1 MDLVKAARYRA
12 AFFLDKTP
20 GNAIFSTMVITDVIL
35 PIAFIIFLGF
45 LLRRF
50 GGKYEHA
57 FSKTQL
63 YILGPA
69 LLFSVM
75 ARNDTGYGLLLEIL
89 LYVVIL
95 SAGLLLLTQGI
106 GKFAGGGRAER
117 NAISLAGVFT
127 NSGFY
132 GIPVCM
138 LAFGEVGLKW
148 AALYVVASATVQ
160 STLGI
165 FLASSGKQKATAALA
180 TVFKVPLIWAIIA
193 GRLLAD
199 LNLLPSEPF
208 MEMIDLLG
216 RSAIPLGLI
225 LLGMQLERIIAG
237 DNGDDEAEEEKHDG
251 SRRIVVLGIT
261 GGVIKICGGLGIAM
275 VVLRFFDLDPVLRNV
290 MLVQSAMPTA
300 VTAVAYATEFDCR
313 PRLVA
318 IGILSSTLISVGS
331 ITLILSFLV

>member
-1 MDLVKAARYRA
+1 
-12 AFFLDKTP
+12 
-20 GNAIFSTMVITDVIL
+20 MVITDVIL
-35 PIAFIIFLGF
+35 PIAFIILLGF
-45 LLRRF
+45 LLRKF

-75 ARNDTGYGLLLEIL
+75 ARTDTGYGLIFELLI
-89 LYVVIL
+89 YVAIL
-95 SAGLLLLTQGI
+95 STGLLLLTQGI
-106 GKFAGGGRAER
+106 GRLAGGDRAER
-117 NAISLAGVFT
+117 NAMSLAGVFT

-138 LAFGEVGLKW
+138 LAFGEEGLKW

-165 FLASSGKQKATAALA
+165 FLASSGKQKATAALS

-193 GRLLAD
+193 GRVLAD

-216 RSAIPLGLI
+216 RSAIPLGLL
-225 LLGMQLERIIAG
+225 LLGMQLERIVSG
-237 DNGDDEAEEEKHDG
+237 DNGDDEAVECADEEEGKKG
-251 SRRIVVLGIT
+251 SRRIVVLGISS
-261 GGVIKICGGLGIAM
+261 GMIKIFGGLGIALI
-275 VVLRFFDLDPVLRNV
+275 VLRFFDLDPVLRNV

-300 VTAVAYATEFDCR
+300 VNAVVYATEFDCR

-318 IGILSSTLISVGS
+318 IGIFSSTLISVGS

>member
-1 MDLVKAARYRA
+1 
-12 AFFLDKTP
+12 
-20 GNAIFSTMVITDVIL
+20 MVITDVIL
-35 PIAFIIFLGF
+35 PIALIVLLGF

-50 GGKYEHA
+50 GGRYEHA

-75 ARNDTGYGLLLEIL
+75 ARNDTGYALIGQLLV
-89 LYVVIL
+89 YVIIL

-106 GKFAGGGRAER
+106 GKLAGGGRVER
-117 NAISLAGVFT
+117 NAMSLAGVFT

-138 LAFGEVGLKW
+138 LAFGEEGLKW

-165 FLASSGKQKATAALA
+165 FLASAGKQRATAALA
-180 TVFKVPLIWAIIA
+180 TVFKVPLIWALVA
-193 GRLLAD
+193 GRVLAD
-199 LNLLPSEPF
+199 VDLLPSEPF

-216 RSAIPLGLI
+216 RSAIPLGLL
-225 LLGMQLERIIAG
+225 LLGMQLQRIIS
-237 DNGDDEAEEEKHDG
+237 GDDGEEEEQECAAQEALG
-251 SRRIVVLGIT
+251 PRRIVGLGIAS
-261 GGVIKICGGLGIAM
+261 GLIKIFGGLGIAL
-275 VVLRFFDLDPVLRNV
+275 VLLNLFDVDPVLRSV

-300 VTAVAYATEFDCR
+300 VNAVVYATEFECR
-313 PRLVA
+313 PRIVTV
-318 IGILSSTLISVGS
+318 GILSSTLISIGS
-331 ITLILSFLV
+331 ITMILSFLV

>member
-1 MDLVKAARYRA
+1 
-12 AFFLDKTP
+12 
-20 GNAIFSTMVITDVIL
+20 MVITDVIL
-35 PIAFIIFLGF
+35 PIVFIVLLGF

-75 ARNDTGYGLLLEIL
+75 ARNDTGYGLILQLLI
-89 LYVVIL
+89 YVIIL

-106 GKFAGGGRAER
+106 GKLAGGGRVER
-117 NAISLAGVFT
+117 NAMSLAGVFT

-138 LAFGEVGLKW
+138 LAFGDEGLKW
-148 AALYVVASATVQ
+148 AALYIVASSTVQ

-165 FLASSGKQKATAALA
+165 FLASAGKQKATAALA
-180 TVFKVPLIWAIIA
+180 TVFKVPLIWALIA
-193 GRLLAD
+193 GRVLAD
-199 LNLLPSEPF
+199 VNLLPPEPF

-216 RSAIPLGLI
+216 RSAIPLGLL
-225 LLGMQLERIIAG
+225 LLGMQLERIIT
-237 DNGDDEAEEEKHDG
+237 GDDKETEYAEPAPV
-251 SRRIVVLGIT
+251 SPRRLVGLGIT
-261 GGVIKICGGLGIAM
+261 SGVIKIFGGLGIAL
-275 VVLRFFDLDPVLRNV
+275 VLLRFFDVDPVLRNV

-300 VTAVAYATEFDCR
+300 VNAVVYATEFDCR
-313 PRLVA
+313 PRIVT
-318 IGILSSTLISVGS
+318 IGILSSTIISVGS
-331 ITLILSFLV
+331 ITMILSFLI

>member
-1 MDLVKAARYRA
+1 
-12 AFFLDKTP
+12 
-20 GNAIFSTMVITDVIL
+20 MVITDVIL
-35 PIAFIIFLGF
+35 PIVFIVLLGF

-75 ARNDTGYGLLLEIL
+75 ARNDTGYGLILQLLI
-89 LYVVIL
+89 YVIIL

-106 GKFAGGGRAER
+106 GKLAGGGRVER
-117 NAISLAGVFT
+117 NAMSLAGVFT

-138 LAFGEVGLKW
+138 LAFGEEGLKW
-148 AALYVVASATVQ
+148 AALYIVASSTVQ

-165 FLASSGKQKATAALA
+165 FLASAGKQKATAALA
-180 TVFKVPLIWAIIA
+180 TVFKVPLIWALIA
-193 GRLLAD
+193 GRVLAD
-199 LNLLPSEPF
+199 VNLLPPEPF

-216 RSAIPLGLI
+216 RSAIPLGLL
-225 LLGMQLERIIAG
+225 LLGMQLERIIS
-237 DNGDDEAEEEKHDG
+237 GDDEETECAEPAPV
-251 SRRIVVLGIT
+251 SPRRLVGLGIT
-261 GGVIKICGGLGIAM
+261 SGVIKIFGGLGIAL
-275 VVLRFFDLDPVLRNV
+275 VLLRFFDVDPVLRNV

-300 VTAVAYATEFDCR
+300 VNAVVYATEFDCR
-313 PRLVA
+313 PRIVT
-318 IGILSSTLISVGS
+318 IGILSSTIISVGS
-331 ITLILSFLV
+331 ITMILSFLI

>member
-1 MDLVKAARYRA
+1 
-12 AFFLDKTP
+12 
-20 GNAIFSTMVITDVIL
+20 MVITDVIL
-35 PIAFIIFLGF
+35 PIAFIVLLGF

-75 ARNDTGYGLLLEIL
+75 ARNDTGYGLILQLLI
-89 LYVVIL
+89 YVIIL
-95 SAGLLLLTQGI
+95 SAGLLLLTQVT
-106 GKFAGGGRAER
+106 GKLAGGGRVER
-117 NAISLAGVFT
+117 NAMSLAGVFT

-138 LAFGEVGLKW
+138 LAFGEDGLKW
-148 AALYVVASATVQ
+148 AALYIVASSTVQ

-165 FLASSGKQKATAALA
+165 FLASAGKQKTTAALA
-180 TVFKVPLIWAIIA
+180 TVFKVPLIWALIA
-193 GRLLAD
+193 GRVLAD
-199 LNLLPSEPF
+199 INLLPPEPF

-216 RSAIPLGLI
+216 RSAIPLGLL
-225 LLGMQLERIIAG
+225 LLGMQLERIVT
-237 DNGDDEAEEEKHDG
+237 GDDEEKECA
-251 SRRIVVLGIT
+251 SEASVSPRRLVSLGIT
-261 GGVIKICGGLGIAM
+261 SGVIKIFGGLGIALLI
-275 VVLRFFDLDPVLRNV
+275 LRFFDVDPVLRNV

-300 VTAVAYATEFDCR
+300 VNAVVYATEFDCR
-313 PRLVA
+313 PRIVT

-331 ITLILSFLV
+331 ITMILSFLV

>member
-1 MDLVKAARYRA
+1 
-12 AFFLDKTP
+12 
-20 GNAIFSTMVITDVIL
+20 MVITDVIL
-35 PIAFIIFLGF
+35 PIAFIILLGF

-50 GGKYEHA
+50 GGRYEHA

-75 ARNDTGYGLLLEIL
+75 ARTDTGYGLIFELLI
-89 LYVVIL
+89 YVAIL

-106 GKFAGGGRAER
+106 GLLAGGDRAER
-117 NAISLAGVFT
+117 NAMSLAGVFT

-138 LAFGEVGLKW
+138 LAFGEEGLKW

-165 FLASSGKQKATAALA
+165 FLASSGKQKATAALL

-193 GRLLAD
+193 GRVLAD

-216 RSAIPLGLI
+216 RSAIPLGLL
-225 LLGMQLERIIAG
+225 LLGMQLERIITG
-237 DNGDDEAEEEKHDG
+237 DNGDDEAVECADEEEEIRG
-251 SRRIVVLGIT
+251 SRRIVALGISS
-261 GGVIKICGGLGIAM
+261 GMIKIFGGLGIAL

-300 VTAVAYATEFDCR
+300 VNAVVYATEFDCR

-318 IGILSSTLISVGS
+318 IGIFSSTLISVGS

>member
-1 MDLVKAARYRA
+1 
-12 AFFLDKTP
+12 
-20 GNAIFSTMVITDVIL
+20 MVITDVIL
-35 PIAFIIFLGF
+35 PIVFIVLLGF

-75 ARNDTGYGLLLEIL
+75 ARNDTGYGLILQLLI
-89 LYVVIL
+89 YVIIL

-106 GKFAGGGRAER
+106 GKLAGGGRVER
-117 NAISLAGVFT
+117 NAMSLAGVFT

-138 LAFGEVGLKW
+138 LAFGEEGLKW
-148 AALYVVASATVQ
+148 AALYIVASSTVQ

-165 FLASSGKQKATAALA
+165 FLASAGKQKATAALA
-180 TVFKVPLIWAIIA
+180 TVFKVPLIWALIA
-193 GRLLAD
+193 GRVLAD
-199 LNLLPSEPF
+199 VNLLPPEPF

-216 RSAIPLGLI
+216 RSAIPLGLL
-225 LLGMQLERIIAG
+225 LLGMQLERIIS
-237 DNGDDEAEEEKHDG
+237 GDDEETECAEPAPVSSQRLVG
-251 SRRIVVLGIT
+251 LGIT
-261 GGVIKICGGLGIAM
+261 SGVIKIFGGLGIAL
-275 VVLRFFDLDPVLRNV
+275 VLLRFFDVDPVLRNV

-300 VTAVAYATEFDCR
+300 VNAVVYATEFDCR
-313 PRLVA
+313 PRIVT
-318 IGILSSTLISVGS
+318 IGILSSTIISVGS
-331 ITLILSFLV
+331 ITMILSFLI

>member
-1 MDLVKAARYRA
+1 
-12 AFFLDKTP
+12 
-20 GNAIFSTMVITDVIL
+20 MVITDVIL
-35 PIAFIIFLGF
+35 PIAFIVLLGF

-75 ARNDTGYGLLLEIL
+75 ARNDTGYSLLLEIL
-89 LYVVIL
+89 IYVIIL
-95 SAGLLLLTQGI
+95 SAGLLLLRQGI
-106 GKFAGGGRAER
+106 GKLAGGGRVER
-117 NAISLAGVFT
+117 NAMSLAGVFT

-138 LAFGEVGLKW
+138 LAFGEEGLKW

-160 STLGI
+160 STLGV
-165 FLASSGKQKATAALA
+165 FLASAGKRKATAALA
-180 TVFKVPLIWAIIA
+180 TVFKVPLIWALIA
-193 GRLLAD
+193 GRVLAD
-199 LNLLPSEPF
+199 VNLLPPEPF

-216 RSAIPLGLI
+216 RSAIPLGLL

-237 DNGDDEAEEEKHDG
+237 DDDEAEYAEIEHV
-251 SRRIVVLGIT
+251 SPRRSVALGIT
-261 GGVIKICGGLGIAM
+261 GGAVKIFGGLGIALAI
-275 VVLRFFDLDPVLRNV
+275 LRFFDVDPVLRNV

-300 VTAVAYATEFDCR
+300 VTAVVYATEFDCR
-313 PRLVA
+313 PRIVA

-331 ITLILSFLV
+331 ITMILSFLI

>member
-1 MDLVKAARYRA
+1 
-12 AFFLDKTP
+12 
-20 GNAIFSTMVITDVIL
+20 MVITDVIL
-35 PIAFIIFLGF
+35 PIVFIVLLGF

-75 ARNDTGYGLLLEIL
+75 ARNDTGYGLILQLLI
-89 LYVVIL
+89 YVIIL
-95 SAGLLLLTQGI
+95 SAGLLLLTQMT
-106 GKFAGGGRAER
+106 GKLAGGGRVER
-117 NAISLAGVFT
+117 NAMSLAGVFT

-138 LAFGEVGLKW
+138 LAFGEEGLKW
-148 AALYVVASATVQ
+148 AALYIVASSTVQ

-165 FLASSGKQKATAALA
+165 FLASAGKQKATAALA
-180 TVFKVPLIWAIIA
+180 TVFKVPLIWALIA
-193 GRLLAD
+193 GRVLAD
-199 LNLLPSEPF
+199 VNLLPPEPF

-216 RSAIPLGLI
+216 RSAIPLGLL
-225 LLGMQLERIIAG
+225 LLGMQLERIVT
-237 DNGDDEAEEEKHDG
+237 GDDTEAECVKEEQLS
-251 SRRIVVLGIT
+251 SRRLVSLGVAS
-261 GGVIKICGGLGIAM
+261 GVIKIFGGLGIALLI
-275 VVLRFFDLDPVLRNV
+275 LRFFDVDPVLRNV

-300 VTAVAYATEFDCR
+300 VNAVVYATEFDCR
-313 PRLVA
+313 PRIVT

-331 ITLILSFLV
+331 ITMILSFLV

>member
-1 MDLVKAARYRA
+1 
-12 AFFLDKTP
+12 
-20 GNAIFSTMVITDVIL
+20 MVITDVIL
-35 PIAFIIFLGF
+35 PIVFIVLLGF
-45 LLRRF
+45 LLRRY

-75 ARNDTGYGLLLEIL
+75 ARNDTGYSLLLEIL
-89 LYVVIL
+89 IYVMIL

-106 GKFAGGGRAER
+106 GKLAGGGRVER
-117 NAISLAGVFT
+117 NAMSLAGVFT

-138 LAFGEVGLKW
+138 LAFGEEGLKW

-160 STLGI
+160 STLGV
-165 FLASSGKQKATAALA
+165 FLASAGKRKATAALV
-180 TVFKVPLIWAIIA
+180 TVFKVPLIWALIA
-193 GRLLAD
+193 GRVLAD
-199 LNLLPSEPF
+199 VNLLPPEPF

-216 RSAIPLGLI
+216 RSAIPLGLL

-237 DNGDDEAEEEKHDG
+237 DDVEAECAETQSVS
-251 SRRIVVLGIT
+251 SRRLVSLGIT
-261 GGVIKICGGLGIAM
+261 SGVIKIFGGLGIAL
-275 VVLRFFDLDPVLRNV
+275 VLLGFFDVDPVLRNV

-300 VTAVAYATEFDCR
+300 VTAVVYATEFDCR
-313 PRLVA
+313 PRIVA

-331 ITLILSFLV
+331 ITMILSFLI

>member
-1 MDLVKAARYRA
+1 
-12 AFFLDKTP
+12 LDNPP
-20 GNAIFSTMVITDVIL
+20 GNGIFSTMVITDVIL
-35 PIAFIIFLGF
+35 PIALIVLLGF

-50 GGKYEHA
+50 GGKFEHA

-75 ARNDTGYGLLLEIL
+75 AGNDTGYGLLVKIL
-89 LYVVIL
+89 IYVMIL

-106 GKFAGGGRAER
+106 GKLAGGGRVER
-117 NAISLAGVFT
+117 NAMSLAGVFT

-138 LAFGEVGLKW
+138 LAFGEEGLKW

-165 FLASSGKQKATAALA
+165 FLASSGKQKATTALA
-180 TVFKVPLIWAIIA
+180 TVFKVPLIWALIA
-193 GRLLAD
+193 GRVLAD
-199 LNLLPSEPF
+199 IDLLPPEPF

-216 RSAIPLGLI
+216 RSAIPLGLL

-237 DNGDDEAEEEKHDG
+237 DDEEVECIETEHV
-251 SRRIVVLGIT
+251 SPRRIVKMGIT
-261 GGVIKICGGLGIAM
+261 SGVIKIFGGLGIALA
-275 VVLRFFDLDPVLRNV
+275 VLRFFEVDPVLRNV
-290 MLVQSAMPTA
+290 MLVQAAMPTA
-300 VTAVAYATEFDCR
+300 VNAVVYATEFECR

-318 IGILSSTLISVGS
+318 IGILSSTLISVVS
-331 ITLILSFLV
+331 ITMILSFLV

>member
-1 MDLVKAARYRA
+1 
-12 AFFLDKTP
+12 
-20 GNAIFSTMVITDVIL
+20 MVITDVIL
-35 PIAFIIFLGF
+35 PIVFIVLLGF

-75 ARNDTGYGLLLEIL
+75 ARNDTGYGLILQLLI
-89 LYVVIL
+89 YVIIL

-106 GKFAGGGRAER
+106 GKLAGGGRVER
-117 NAISLAGVFT
+117 NAMSLAGVFT

-138 LAFGEVGLKW
+138 LAFGDEGLKW
-148 AALYVVASATVQ
+148 AALYIVASSTVQ

-165 FLASSGKQKATAALA
+165 FLASAGKQKATAALA
-180 TVFKVPLIWAIIA
+180 TVFKVPLIWALIA
-193 GRLLAD
+193 GRVLAD
-199 LNLLPSEPF
+199 VNLLPPEPF

-216 RSAIPLGLI
+216 RSAIPLGLL
-225 LLGMQLERIIAG
+225 LLGMQLERIIT
-237 DNGDDEAEEEKHDG
+237 GDDKETEGAEPAPVS
-251 SRRIVVLGIT
+251 SRRLVGLGIT
-261 GGVIKICGGLGIAM
+261 SGVIKIFGGLGIAL
-275 VVLRFFDLDPVLRNV
+275 VLLRFFDVDPVLRNV

-300 VTAVAYATEFDCR
+300 VNAVVYATEFDCR
-313 PRLVA
+313 PRIVT
-318 IGILSSTLISVGS
+318 IGILSSTLISIGS
-331 ITLILSFLV
+331 ITMILSFLI

>member
-1 MDLVKAARYRA
+1 MGGFPFGSEQARWY
-12 AFFLDKTP
+12 L
-20 GNAIFSTMVITDVIL
+20 FSLMVITDVIL
-35 PIAFIIFLGF
+35 PIAFIVLLGF

-75 ARNDTGYGLLLEIL
+75 ARNDTGYALIGTLL
-89 LYVVIL
+89 LYVIIL

-106 GKFAGGGRAER
+106 GRLAGGGRVER
-117 NAISLAGVFT
+117 NAMSLAGVFT

-138 LAFGEVGLKW
+138 LAFGDEGLKW
-148 AALYVVASATVQ
+148 AALYIVASSTVQ
-160 STLGI
+160 STLGV
-165 FLASSGKQKATAALA
+165 FLASAGKQKALAALT
-180 TVFKVPLIWAIIA
+180 TVFKVPLIWALVA
-193 GRLLAD
+193 GRVLAD
-199 LNLLPSEPF
+199 LDLLPPEPF

-216 RSAIPLGLI
+216 RSAIPLGLL
-225 LLGMQLERIIAG
+225 LLGMQLERIISG
-237 DNGDDEAEEEKHDG
+237 DGDEAECAVSGEIDSKRMVG
-251 SRRIVVLGIT
+251 LGVT
-261 GGVIKICGGLGIAM
+261 SGVIKIFGALGIALLI
-275 VVLRFFDLDPVLRNV
+275 LRFFDVDPVLRNV

-300 VTAVAYATEFDCR
+300 VNAVVYATEFDCR
-313 PRLVA
+313 PKIVT

-331 ITLILSFLV
+331 ITLILSLLV

>member
-1 MDLVKAARYRA
+1 MGGRA
-12 AFFLDKTP
+12 
-20 GNAIFSTMVITDVIL
+20 NVVITDVIL
-35 PIAFIIFLGF
+35 PIAFIILLGF

-50 GGKYEHA
+50 GGRYEHA

-75 ARNDTGYGLLLEIL
+75 ARNDTGYGLIFELLI
-89 LYVVIL
+89 YVAIL

-106 GKFAGGGRAER
+106 GLLAGGDRAER
-117 NAISLAGVFT
+117 NAMSLAGVFT

-138 LAFGEVGLKW
+138 LAFGEEGLKW

-165 FLASSGKQKATAALA
+165 FLASSGKQKATAALL

-193 GRLLAD
+193 GRVLAD

-216 RSAIPLGLI
+216 RSAIPLGLL
-225 LLGMQLERIIAG
+225 LLGMQLERIITG
-237 DNGDDEAEEEKHDG
+237 DNGDDEAVECADEEEEKRG
-251 SRRIVVLGIT
+251 SRRIVALGISS
-261 GGVIKICGGLGIAM
+261 GMIKIFGGLGIAL

-300 VTAVAYATEFDCR
+300 VNAVVYATEFDCR

-318 IGILSSTLISVGS
+318 IGIFSSTLISVGS